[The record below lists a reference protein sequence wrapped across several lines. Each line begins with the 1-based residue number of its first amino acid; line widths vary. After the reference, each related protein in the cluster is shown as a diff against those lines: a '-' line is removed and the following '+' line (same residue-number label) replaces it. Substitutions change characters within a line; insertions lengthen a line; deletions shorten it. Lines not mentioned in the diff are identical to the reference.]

1 MAWGSGLG
9 FRAGSAF
16 AALQLQALLAHHK
29 HVATCKSTE
38 IAETSHQISPA
49 DPVMPKPRSETRAN
63 NYILQD
69 PYFWHSGSCMK
80 SRVKA
85 TGRLQKSF
93 DHLYFES
100 RESHLGLSGNRA
112 TKSFWWDVTWLFSI
126 SDGSGRSSPGF
137 RDHSRYP

>member
-1 MAWGSGLG
+1 
-9 FRAGSAF
+9 
-16 AALQLQALLAHHK
+16 
-29 HVATCKSTE
+29 
-38 IAETSHQISPA
+38 
-49 DPVMPKPRSETRAN
+49 
-63 NYILQD
+63 
-69 PYFWHSGSCMK
+69 MK

-137 RDHSRYP
+137 EIIPGIRKTLHWIALVTSPLGMTCPTIGGPDN